1 MPRRNNRARRNGVRN
16 GNRSAGG
23 PTPAPKRCLSKKL
36 QYTESVNLNNSTNDY
51 AYYSKFMKPDVT
63 KCIGALAQFDAYEL
77 WRLKKIR
84 VSIQAAAQIINQT
97 SSASPLNTV
106 ANTVVWTAADFG
118 NNESVSGTT
127 IMQYQNAKRNTLSLN
142 KWTPVV
148 NTASKINAKLQGS
161 NVYSFIMPSS
171 TWVNTTEFNSDF
183 YSGYQLFIQ
192 SFGAQTLQ
200 PGSTPAYTIQ
210 TELEIEFMQ
219 PAFQNT
225 ASSFTS
231 RIFDVKLTV
240 IPDGSDP
247 DVTRDYIFERVIVEP
262 NSDGEREYKVLMK
275 RADGQPGNI
284 TYTSG
289 ELLTVYEEGKSGQYF
304 GNRRAIY
311 DGPVPEQFRLMN

>member
-1 MPRRNNRARRNGVRN
+1 MPRRNNRNKKTGVRN

-23 PTPAPKRCLSKKL
+23 PTPAPKRCLTKKL
-36 QYTESVNLNNSTNDY
+36 QYTESINLDNATNDY
-51 AYYSKFMKPDVT
+51 AYYSRFIKPDIT
-63 KCIGALAQFDAYEL
+63 KAIGSLAQFDAYEL
-77 WRLKKIR
+77 WRLKRIR
-84 VSIQAAAQIINQT
+84 VSIQAAAQIINST

-118 NNESVSGTT
+118 NNETVSGTT

-142 KWTPVV
+142 KWTPIV
-148 NTASKINAKLQGS
+148 NTASRVNAKLQGAHS
-161 NVYSFIMPSS
+161 YSFIMPSS
-171 TWVNTTEFNSDF
+171 VWVNTTEYNSNF

-200 PGSTPAYTIQ
+200 PGSTPAYTLQ
-210 TELEIEFMQ
+210 TELEVEFMQ

-231 RIFDVKLTV
+231 RIFDVKLSV
-240 IPDGSDP
+240 IPDSGLP
-247 DVTRDYIFERVIVEP
+247 DTYRDYIFERVIVEP
-262 NSDGEREYKVLMK
+262 NDSGDREYKVLLK
-275 RADGQPGNI
+275 RADGQPGNL

-289 ELLTVYEEGKSGQYF
+289 ELLQVYEQGKSGQYF

-311 DGPVPEQFRLMN
+311 SGPVPEQFRLL

>member
-1 MPRRNNRARRNGVRN
+1 MRKNGKSGIRN

-23 PTPAPKRCLSKKL
+23 PTPGPKRCLTKKL
-36 QYTESVNLNNSTNDY
+36 QYTESIYLDNSTNEY
-51 AYYSKFMKPDVT
+51 AYYSRFIKPDIT
-63 KCIGALAQFDAYEL
+63 KCIGSLAQFDAYEL

-84 VSIQAAAQIINQT
+84 VSIQAAAQIINST

-118 NNESVSGTT
+118 NNETVSGTT

-142 KWTPVV
+142 KWTPIV
-148 NTASKINAKLQGS
+148 NTPSRINAKLQGS
-161 NVYSFIMPSS
+161 HDYSFIMPAA
-171 TWVNTTEFNSDF
+171 TWCNTTEYNSSF

-210 TELEIEFMQ
+210 TELEVEFMQ

-231 RIFDVKLTV
+231 RIFDVKLSV
-240 IPDGSDP
+240 IPDGSQP
-247 DVTRDYIFERVIVEP
+247 DAFREYVFERVIVEP
-262 NSDGEREYKVLMK
+262 NDLGEREYKVLLK

-289 ELLTVYEEGKSGQYF
+289 ELLQVYEQGKSGQYF
-304 GNRRAIY
+304 GNRKAIY
-311 DGPVPEQFRLMN
+311 DGPVPEQFRLLN